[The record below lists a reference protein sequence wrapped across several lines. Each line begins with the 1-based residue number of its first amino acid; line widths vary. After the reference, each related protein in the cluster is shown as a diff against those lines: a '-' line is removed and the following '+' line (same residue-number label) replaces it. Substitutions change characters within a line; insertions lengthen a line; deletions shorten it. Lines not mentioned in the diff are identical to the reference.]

1 MKIVLKFYFKLDD
14 TLYMREAI
22 NFNQIVNVMLV
33 SGEVITMTINELSD
47 YALRTMRDV
56 TLVPE
61 LLNYNEAIRGSV
73 KFTLI

>member
-1 MKIVLKFYFKLDD
+1 
-14 TLYMREAI
+14 MREVI
-22 NFNQIVNVMLV
+22 NFNQKVNVTLV
-33 SGEVITMTINELSD
+33 SGEVVTMTINEISD

-61 LLNYNEAIRGSV
+61 LLSYNVAIRGSV